1 MESDDSNKHLGKT
14 KQYNKDL
21 EEKRRL
27 KERIKSN
34 MLKFLKKKQI
44 RSHNFMFKQLYP
56 FNAACNEDKTEG
68 NFKRLQVS
76 KTMTEIH
83 LPLREIRQL

>member
-1 MESDDSNKHLGKT
+1 MDSDDSNKHLGKT

-21 EEKRRL
+21 EEKRKL

-44 RSHNFMFKQLYP
+44 RSHNF
-56 FNAACNEDKTEG
+56 
-68 NFKRLQVS
+68 
-76 KTMTEIH
+76 
-83 LPLREIRQL
+83 